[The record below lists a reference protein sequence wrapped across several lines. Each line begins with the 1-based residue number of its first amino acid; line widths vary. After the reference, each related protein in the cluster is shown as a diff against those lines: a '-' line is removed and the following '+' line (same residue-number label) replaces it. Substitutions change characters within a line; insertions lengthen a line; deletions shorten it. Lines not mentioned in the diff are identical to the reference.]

1 MDDPTDHDFVRD
13 EIDLIATMTAKLERM
28 ARDGVKM
35 RQVGAF
41 ALGADEERM
50 RRAVVAAFVDLLTA
64 LRESLEEHG

>member
-28 ARDGVKM
+28 ARDGVQM

-41 ALGADEERM
+41 TLGADEARM